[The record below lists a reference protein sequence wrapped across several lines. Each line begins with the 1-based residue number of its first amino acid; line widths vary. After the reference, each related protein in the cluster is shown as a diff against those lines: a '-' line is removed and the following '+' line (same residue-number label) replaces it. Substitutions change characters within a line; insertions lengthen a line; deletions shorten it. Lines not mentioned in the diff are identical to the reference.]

1 MPRILLFQVI
11 EQPLHLR
18 LVRGIYVSEL
28 RLDEA
33 LQPSSAIGPLCFDDV
48 VDALALGEY
57 VVYRLV
63 APVLL
68 APVRRART

>member
-1 MPRILLFQVI
+1 MPRVLLFQVI
-11 EQPLHLR
+11 EQPPRLR
-18 LVRGIYVSEL
+18 LVREAYASEV

-33 LQPSSAIGPLCFDDV
+33 LQPSSAIGALCFNDA